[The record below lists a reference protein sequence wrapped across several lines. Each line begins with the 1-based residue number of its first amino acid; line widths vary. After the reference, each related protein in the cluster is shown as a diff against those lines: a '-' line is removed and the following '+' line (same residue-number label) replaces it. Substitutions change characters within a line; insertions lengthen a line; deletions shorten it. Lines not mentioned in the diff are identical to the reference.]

1 MAFWR
6 HQKDL
11 DSNEIYQTNK
21 VQNMSVEIKTS
32 SVSTIRN
39 TYSHIKRRFGD
50 KPATRYQ
57 EASYDIE
64 ATHNFHYKPL
74 WDPEKTLNDP
84 SRTAIN
90 MEDWYAISD
99 PRQFY
104 YGAYVG
110 NRAKMQENAESNF
123 KFCEKRNL
131 ISSLDE
137 KIQQKLLKYL
147 VPFRHLN
154 QSANMNNS
162 QVAADAIATTV
173 AQAHIY
179 QAMDHLGIGQYL
191 SRIALLIDG
200 NTGKALN
207 TSKAFWMDDPM
218 WQPMRKLAEDSMV
231 VGDWFELTL
240 LQNLLIDKVLFSFA
254 YEAMDEWFSEMGA
267 RDIGMLTE
275 FMRDWNKDTTRWIVA
290 VVKTAVAESE
300 HNKETIQAWVDHWE
314 PQVFAALE
322 PIAMET
328 VGHASV
334 SNIQNELAALL
345 KKTGLQST
353 GAM

>member
-1 MAFWR
+1 
-6 HQKDL
+6 
-11 DSNEIYQTNK
+11 
-21 VQNMSVEIKTS
+21 MSVEIKTN

-64 ATHNFHYKPL
+64 ATENFHYKPL
-74 WDPEKTLNDP
+74 WDPQRSLNDE
-84 SRTAIN
+84 SRTSIK
-90 MEDWYAISD
+90 MKDWYQISD

-110 NRAKMQENAESNF
+110 NRAKMQESAETSY
-123 KFCEKRNL
+123 KFCEKRDL
-131 ISSLDE
+131 ISGLEESIQL
-137 KIQQKLLKYL
+137 KILKYL

-162 QVAADAIATTV
+162 MIAGDSIATTV

-179 QAMDHLGIGQYL
+179 QSMDHLGMGQYL
-191 SRIALLIDG
+191 SRIALMIDG
-200 NTGKALN
+200 NTGAALN
-207 TSKAFWMDDPM
+207 TSKTFWMDDPM

-231 VGDWFELTL
+231 VQDWFELSL
-240 LQNLLIDKVLFSFA
+240 LQNLLIDKALFSFV
-254 YEAMDEWFSEMGA
+254 YEAMDEWFGTLGA
-267 RDIGMLTE
+267 KDISMLTE

-290 VVKTAVAESE
+290 VVKTAVAESDD
-300 HNKETIQAWVDHWE
+300 NKEKLQAWVNLWE
-314 PQVFAALE
+314 PQVFAALA
-322 PIAMET
+322 PIAQET
-328 VGHASV
+328 VGKEALPK
-334 SNIQNELAALL
+334 IQNELAALL

-353 GAM
+353 GATL

>member
-1 MAFWR
+1 
-6 HQKDL
+6 
-11 DSNEIYQTNK
+11 
-21 VQNMSVEIKTS
+21 MSVEIKTS

-50 KPATRYQ
+50 NPATRYQ

-64 ATHNFHYKPL
+64 ATENFHYKPL

-84 SRTAIN
+84 RRTAVK

-110 NRAKMQENAESNF
+110 SRAKMQESAESNF

-131 ISSLDE
+131 ISRLDE
-137 KIQQKLLKYL
+137 NIQQNILKYL

-154 QSANMNNS
+154 QSGNMNNS
-162 QVAADAIATTV
+162 QIAGDAIATTV
-173 AQAHIY
+173 AQPHIY

-191 SRIALLIDG
+191 SRIALMIDG
-200 NTGKALN
+200 NTGTALN
-207 TSKAFWMDDPM
+207 TSKAFWMDDPI

-231 VGDWFELTL
+231 VKDWFELTL
-240 LQNLLIDKVLFSFA
+240 LQNLLIDKVLFSYA
-254 YEAMDEWFSEMGA
+254 YEAMDEWFDEMGA

-275 FMRDWNKDTTRWIVA
+275 FMRDWNKDTTRWIVS
-290 VVKTAVAESE
+290 VVKTAVAESDF
-300 HNKETIQAWVDHWE
+300 NKITIQAWVDHWE
-314 PQVFAALE
+314 PQVFSALE
-322 PIAMET
+322 PVALAT
-328 VGHASV
+328 VGKETLLK
-334 SNIQNELAALL
+334 IQTELAATL
-345 KKTGLQST
+345 KKVGLQTT
-353 GAM
+353 GSLS